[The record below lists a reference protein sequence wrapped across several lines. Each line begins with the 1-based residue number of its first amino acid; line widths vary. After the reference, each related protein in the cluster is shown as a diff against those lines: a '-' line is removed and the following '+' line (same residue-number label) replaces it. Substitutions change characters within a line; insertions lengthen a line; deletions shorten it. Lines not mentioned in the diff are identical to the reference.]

1 MGETR
6 KAASA
11 ENVSVRR
18 LGLTAAGLLVMVA
31 IALALVTNGRARPN
45 HLVHTCSSTDRDFI
59 DAARTNMTA
68 IELWSEQY
76 QSGDASADDVVGEAK
91 NAAKIMRGTGPT
103 DYSLQQTQRLV
114 IGMLSEYAKGVQL
127 HERHRDCRADDV
139 PRLRAR
145 ELRAHRLAEG
155 AAAARPARL
164 RRQPAALAGR
174 NA

>member
-68 IELWSEQY
+68 IQLWSEQY

-91 NAAKIMRGTGPT
+91 DAAKIMRGTGPT

-127 HERHRDCRADDV
+127 HERHRDSGPTMYRAYGLANFAHTVLLNAQRPLDRLGCDV
-139 PRLRAR
+139 GPL
-145 ELRAHRLAEG
+145 L
-155 AAAARPARL
+155 
-164 RRQPAALAGR
+164 
-174 NA
+174 